1 MNTIEKKY
9 IYNFLCY
16 NQITNTIKKGV
27 SVCMRNK
34 IISLFLSI
42 LMLIG
47 IIGPSIEVV
56 YAEGNNL
63 PINNENIS
71 TKPLDEFKT
80 EKSGTKLEED
90 NIIKPTDELSE
101 NKDKVNKKDIF
112 LTENL
117 ENMSGA
123 EKATLGNNL
132 KEVYLDSANGNDN
145 NDGSKEK
152 PVKTF
157 DKAIEKTKDGDT
169 LNVVSLSETNITV
182 NKKITLKFLED
193 VTMQGSG
200 TGIDLSE
207 GSHLTVADGKTLT
220 MSGYKTAINVKKG
233 AEIKDGN
240 YVLDKNAIAFS
251 LADGAKINGTSKDKL
266 KISAKEQTGRGFSYS
281 SDSRFIGC
289 TVYVEGKLGSSEQYS
304 GLYMKGASLTT
315 KDVWYYFDPCK
326 QNDGTLKGG
335 LHLDNSEF
343 YVYKAKGVREYKN
356 SFALLGPS
364 EIKNNSTVTADGSR
378 VTVSEKLVVKD
389 SKFIIKNSTDG
400 GLNINYNPGE
410 VIFENST
417 FETTNMKWT
426 PSYGTGKSDG
436 PCYLTFKG
444 NSVVNTDAKD
454 KNADC
459 GGANRNTNSTY
470 VVTGGS
476 YLLAYDSTYNYNVT
490 TPTNGK
496 ENGDEY
502 LSYFT
507 LKDSN
512 INELK
517 PINKN
522 GQEYIY
528 PVVNPSKDNKK
539 HVFVPGAKVTFKLN
553 NADASFSDNT
563 NADKV
568 VKTIRGYK
576 LDDVVGNE
584 KPENPTDKNGVKF
597 LGWYYKTANGE
608 EKAFD
613 WNEKLTTDTEVYA
626 KWARKTVIYHNGAGK
641 DYISSVGKD
650 AKNIEVLSFDDILK
664 EKADFKVEGKKFA
677 VWTTASD
684 GSGKVYNAKEKIDF
698 TEGQTQIDL
707 YAKYTDNEYKVS
719 FSANGGTFSD
729 NSIFKTKTDVFTIEK
744 DKNGGDV
751 AVLKKTA
758 KYNDKLFDLLNGFD
772 HNSLKPDKDA
782 TKTGFVISNPNY
794 FSDRA
799 EAGGKAIRFD
809 DYKLG
814 GFFDMKGENPQ
825 ITADTTYYL
834 TWKDDPNIPN
844 ENKISSQET
853 IDSDIWSDSKETS
866 KDIKIISE
874 NKEFALTGEVNVS
887 SIKNKMNLIEGI
899 FNKEEKEFDKIS
911 LTGTKSTF
919 TATLILPKEVEA
931 PTNLQV
937 EAKGLGNC
945 FEISET
951 KVKGQ
956 KITVTFK
963 LKDGMTDYKKLKDA
977 VFSTGD
983 KDNTLS
989 VTVNGL
995 KLKDF
1000 DKIKDGEKFTI
1011 KGEVKGNFSAVAKDG
1026 NTIKKFDFKWI
1037 GNQSIEGKDSEAKDG
1052 SSIQYTIM
1060 VSKPVQLTLGGDL
1073 LVKKANEDYDT
1084 EHDSIYPVDKEDL
1097 LTFDGK
1103 LDVSSIKNQIQS
1115 LKDDFDK
1122 NNNNSSNE
1130 ITTKDI
1136 KSEFIAELTIP
1147 EGLEIPKDLKA
1158 TLTENNLF
1166 KVESTEV
1173 NGNKIIVKM
1182 TLKKDY
1188 TKFTDLYS
1196 DVTSVND
1203 KLDLE
1208 ISNIKVKDT
1217 VQGNLTVKGEVS
1229 GTFIGVAT
1237 KDLKTKVFN
1246 YQWTGKQTADG
1257 KDFTQSEDDN
1267 DSINLT
1273 VNLTVNLPQELT
1285 LGGDIL
1291 IGDDTEH
1298 NALHE
1303 VKAGDVLEYT
1313 GRLDVS
1319 SIKNQI
1325 KLLKG
1330 NYAGDSKTITTKDIK
1345 SEFVAELTI
1354 PEGLEIPADLKAT
1367 LTENNLFEIKNGDVK
1382 RDGNKIIVKMT
1393 LKNANYTKFSKLF
1406 DDVTSVSDTLDLK
1419 VPGIK
1424 VNDNVSDGSKLTVVG
1439 NIYGNFKGK
1448 ATSQSGKKEVYNFKW
1463 KAEQTE
1469 DGKDF
1474 IIKDQKDNKTIQ
1486 YTILV
1491 KNQVKP
1497 LPNPE
1502 PNPEPKPE
1510 PKPEHKYY
1518 YYVKTGEPTL
1528 NIDDHYAYMKGY
1540 PDKTFGP
1547 DKPMT
1552 RAEVTMMFA
1561 RLLKER
1567 PEKGR
1572 KYIMPYKDIH
1582 ENDWYAYAVT
1592 FMSEKKLVSG
1602 YPDGTFKPN
1611 APITRAEF
1619 ASIASRFDSLA
1630 DKADL
1635 KFSDVSKNH
1644 WAYKVICSAEAKGW
1658 ISGYPDGT
1666 FKPEKNITRAEVV
1679 SSTNRIL
1686 NRYADL
1692 DFAKAHVQELAPM
1705 IDMNDSHWA
1714 YGPVVEAM
1722 NGHDYKRLS
1731 DGKSERW
1738 IRLNGKR
1745 FTFPVPPYG
1754 EEK

>member
-1 MNTIEKKY
+1 M
-9 IYNFLCY
+9 
-16 NQITNTIKKGV
+16 
-27 SVCMRNK
+27 
-34 IISLFLSI
+34 
-42 LMLIG
+42 
-47 IIGPSIEVV
+47 
-56 YAEGNNL
+56 EG
-63 PINNENIS
+63 
-71 TKPLDEFKT
+71 T
-80 EKSGTKLEED
+80 
-90 NIIKPTDELSE
+90 
-101 NKDKVNKKDIF
+101 
-112 LTENL
+112 
-117 ENMSGA
+117 
-123 EKATLGNNL
+123 
-132 KEVYLDSANGNDN
+132 
-145 NDGSKEK
+145 
-152 PVKTF
+152 
-157 DKAIEKTKDGDT
+157 
-169 LNVVSLSETNITV
+169 
-182 NKKITLKFLED
+182 
-193 VTMQGSG
+193 G
-200 TGIDLSE
+200 TGIELAE
-207 GSHLTVADGKTLT
+207 GSRLTVDDGKMLT

-233 AEIKDGN
+233 AEINDGN
-240 YVLDKNAIAFS
+240 YVLDKNEIAFS

-266 KISAKEQTGRGFSYS
+266 QISAKEQTGRGFYYS
-281 SDSRFIGC
+281 SDSWFIAC

-304 GLYMKGASLTT
+304 GLYMKDASLTT

-343 YVYKAKGVREYKN
+343 YVYKAKGVSNYKN

-378 VTVSEKLVVKD
+378 VTVSDKLLVKD

-400 GLNINYNPGE
+400 GLNINYKPGE
-410 VIFENST
+410 VIFEDST
-417 FETTNMKWT
+417 FETTNMQWT
-426 PSYGTGKSDG
+426 PSYGTGRTYG

-444 NSVVNTDAKD
+444 NSVVNTDAID
-454 KNADC
+454 KNADG
-459 GGANRNTNSTY
+459 GGANRGTGSTY

-476 YLLAYDSTYNYNVT
+476 YLVAYDPTYNYDVT

-507 LKDSN
+507 LKDGT

-522 GQEYIY
+522 GEVYIY
-528 PVVNPSKDNKK
+528 PVANASKDNKK
-539 HVFVPGAKVTFKLN
+539 HVFVPTAKVTFKLN
-553 NADASFSDNT
+553 NNDASFADNT
-563 NADKV
+563 NADKEF
-568 VKTIRGYK
+568 KTIRGYK
-576 LDDVVGNE
+576 LDDVVGNV
-584 KPENPTDKNGVKF
+584 NPGEPIDKNGVKF
-597 LGWYYKTANGE
+597 LGWFYKTASGE
-608 EKAFD
+608 ERAFNWD
-613 WNEKLTTDTEVYA
+613 EQFTSDIEVYA
-626 KWARKTVIYHNGAGK
+626 KWARKTVIYHNGDGK
-641 DYISSVGKD
+641 DYIPSVGED
-650 AKNIEVLSFDDILK
+650 AQNIEVLSFEDIVK
-664 EKADFKVEGKKFA
+664 EKADFNVEGKKFA
-677 VWTTASD
+677 GWTTAPD
-684 GSGKVYNAKEKIDF
+684 GSGKVYKAKDKIDF
-698 TEGQTQIDL
+698 TEGQSQIDF

-719 FSANGGTFSD
+719 FSANGGTFSE
-729 NSIFKTKTDVFTIEK
+729 NSIFKTETDVFTIKE
-744 DKNGGDV
+744 DANGGEV
-751 AVLKKTA
+751 AVLNKKA
-758 KYNDKLFDLLNGFD
+758 KYNDKLFDLLNGLD
-772 HNSLKPDKDA
+772 HNKLKPDADA
-782 TKTGFVISNPNY
+782 TKTGFVILNPDY
-794 FSDRA
+794 FSYSA
-799 EAGGKAIRFD
+799 EAGGKTIRFD
-809 DYKLG
+809 DYSFF
-814 GFFDMKGENPQ
+814 GFNVKGENPQ

-834 TWKDDPNIPN
+834 TWKDDPNITD

-874 NKEFALTGEVNVS
+874 NEEFALTGGVNVS
-887 SIKNKMNLIEGI
+887 SIKNKMKAIEDI
-899 FNKEEKEFDKIS
+899 FHKKEEDFDKNS

-919 TATLILPKEVEA
+919 TAILTLPTEVEA
-931 PTNLQV
+931 PKNLQV

-951 KVKGQ
+951 KVNGQ

-963 LKDGMTDYKKLKDA
+963 LKDGMTNYKKLKDA
-977 VFSTGD
+977 VFSTGNE
-983 KDNTLS
+983 DNITFKLS
-989 VTVNGL
+989 GF

-1000 DKIKDGEKFTI
+1000 DKLKDGEKFTI
-1011 KGEVKGNFSAVAKDG
+1011 KGEVKGDFSAVAKDG
-1026 NTIKKFDFKWI
+1026 DTIKKFDFKWT
-1037 GNQSIEGKDSEAKDG
+1037 GNQSIEGKDSEAKDD
-1052 SSIQYTIM
+1052 SFIQYTIM

-1115 LKDDFDK
+1115 LKDDFDN

-1136 KSEFIAELTIP
+1136 KSEFIAGLTIP

-1166 KVESTEV
+1166 KVKSTEV

-1188 TKFTDLYS
+1188 TKFTELYT

-1217 VQGNLTVKGEVS
+1217 AQGNLTVKGEVS

-1246 YQWTGKQTADG
+1246 YQWTGKQTTDG

-1273 VNLTVNLPQELT
+1273 VNLPQELT

-1291 IGDDTEH
+1291 IGEDTEH
-1298 NALHE
+1298 DALHE
-1303 VKAGDVLEYT
+1303 VKVGDVLEYT
-1313 GRLDVS
+1313 GRLNVS
-1319 SIKNQI
+1319 SIKKQI
-1325 KLLKG
+1325 QLLKESYQG
-1330 NYAGDSKTITTKDIK
+1330 NLSAITTENIK

-1354 PEGLEIPADLKAT
+1354 PEGLGIPTDLKAS
-1367 LTENNLFEIKNGDVK
+1367 LTENSLFEVKAGDIK
-1382 RDGNKIIVKMT
+1382 RDGNKIIVKIT
-1393 LKNANYTKFSKLF
+1393 LKKDYAKFIDLYK
-1406 DDVTSVSDTLDLK
+1406 DVISVKDILDLK
-1419 VPGIK
+1419 VPKIK
-1424 VNDNVSDGSKLTVVG
+1424 VNDNVSDGTKLTVVG
-1439 NIYGNFKGK
+1439 NVYGNFKGK
-1448 ATSQSGKKEVYNFKW
+1448 ATSGSGTKKVYNFKW
-1463 KAEQTE
+1463 IAEQTE

-1474 IIKDQKDNKTIQ
+1474 IIKDQNNNKTIQ

-1491 KNQVKP
+1491 KNQFKP
-1497 LPNPE
+1497 TPNPE
-1502 PNPEPKPE
+1502 PNPQPRPE
-1510 PKPEHKYY
+1510 PKPEHKHYDHHE
-1518 YYVKTGEPTL
+1518 KTEEPIL

-1567 PEKGR
+1567 PAKGR
-1572 KYIMPYKDIH
+1572 KYIMPYKDIK
-1582 ENDWYAYAVT
+1582 ENQWYAYAVT

-1611 APITRAEF
+1611 KPITRAEF
-1619 ASIASRFDSLA
+1619 ASIASRFDRLA
-1630 DKADL
+1630 TNNADL
-1635 KFSDVSKNH
+1635 KFSDVRKSH
-1644 WAYKVICSAEAKGW
+1644 WAYKVIGSAEAKGW

-1679 SSTNRIL
+1679 SLTNRIL

-1705 IDMNDSHWA
+1705 IDMYYTHWA

-1722 NGHDYKRLS
+1722 NGHDYERLF
-1731 DGKSERW
+1731 DRKNERW
-1738 IRLNGKR
+1738 IILNRKR

>member
-1 MNTIEKKY
+1 MM
-9 IYNFLCY
+9 
-16 NQITNTIKKGV
+16 G
-27 SVCMRNK
+27 
-34 IISLFLSI
+34 
-42 LMLIG
+42 G
-47 IIGPSIEVV
+47 G
-56 YAEGNNL
+56 
-63 PINNENIS
+63 
-71 TKPLDEFKT
+71 
-80 EKSGTKLEED
+80 
-90 NIIKPTDELSE
+90 
-101 NKDKVNKKDIF
+101 
-112 LTENL
+112 
-117 ENMSGA
+117 
-123 EKATLGNNL
+123 
-132 KEVYLDSANGNDN
+132 
-145 NDGSKEK
+145 
-152 PVKTF
+152 
-157 DKAIEKTKDGDT
+157 T
-169 LNVVSLSETNITV
+169 LNVLSLAETNITV
-182 NKKITLKFLED
+182 NKQITLNFLED
-193 VTMQGSG
+193 VTMEGTG
-200 TGIDLSE
+200 TGIELLVE
-207 GSHLTVADGKTLT
+207 GSHLTVADGKKLT

-233 AEIKDGN
+233 AEINDGN
-240 YVLDKNAIAFS
+240 YVLDKNEIAFS
-251 LADGAKINGTSKDKL
+251 LADGAKINGTSKDEL
-266 KISAKEQTGRGFSYS
+266 KISAKEQTGRGFSYF
-281 SDSRFIGC
+281 SDSWFIGC

-304 GLYMKGASLTT
+304 GLYMKDASLTT
-315 KDVWYYFDPCK
+315 KDVWYYFDPCEQPDK
-326 QNDGTLKGG
+326 TLKGG

-343 YVYKAKGVREYKN
+343 YVYKAAGVRGYKN

-378 VTVSEKLVVKD
+378 VTVSHKLLVKD

-400 GLNINYNPGE
+400 GLNINYKPGE
-410 VIFENST
+410 VIFEDST
-417 FETTNMKWT
+417 FETTNMQWT
-426 PSYGTGKSDG
+426 PSYGTGRTYG

-444 NSVVNTDAKD
+444 NSVVNTDAID
-454 KNADC
+454 KNADG
-459 GGANRNTNSTY
+459 GGANRGTGSTY

-476 YLLAYDSTYNYNVT
+476 YLVAYDPTYNYDVT

-507 LKDSN
+507 LKDGT

-522 GQEYIY
+522 GVEYIY
-528 PVVNPSKDNKK
+528 PVANASKDNKK
-539 HVFVPGAKVTFKLN
+539 HVFVPAAKVTFKLN
-553 NADASFSDNT
+553 NNDASFADNT
-563 NADKV
+563 NADKEL
-568 VKTIRGYK
+568 KTIRGYK
-576 LDDVVGNE
+576 LDDVEGNVNPGE
-584 KPENPTDKNGVKF
+584 PTDKNGVQF
-597 LGWYYKTANGE
+597 LGWFYKTDSGE
-608 EKAFD
+608 EKEFNWD
-613 WNEKLTTDTEVYA
+613 ENLTADTEVYA
-626 KWARKTVIYHNGAGK
+626 KWQRKTVIYHNGAGK
-641 DYISSVGKD
+641 DYIYSAGED
-650 AKNIEVLSFDDILK
+650 AKDIEVLSFEDIVK
-664 EKADFKVEGKKFA
+664 EKADFNVVGKKFA
-677 VWTTASD
+677 GWTTALD
-684 GSGKVYNAKEKIDF
+684 GSGKVYSAKEKINF
-698 TEGQTQIDL
+698 TEGQSQIDF

-729 NSIFKTKTDVFTIEK
+729 TSIFKTRTDVFTIEK
-744 DKNGGDV
+744 DANGGDV
-751 AVLKKTA
+751 AVLNKKA
-758 KYNDKLFDLLNGFD
+758 NYNDKLFTLLGTLD
-772 HNSLKPDKDA
+772 HNQLKPDTNA
-782 TKTGFVISNPNY
+782 TKIGFVISNLDY

-799 EAGGKAIRFD
+799 EAGGKSIRFD
-809 DYKLG
+809 DYD
-814 GFFDMKGENPQ
+814 FFGYNIEGENPQ

-834 TWKDDPNIPN
+834 TWKDDPNI
-844 ENKISSQET
+844 KT
-853 IDSDIWSDSKETS
+853 IQAQGELDSDMWGNNRENSTEVQVVDSDEAFS
-866 KDIKIISE
+866 
-874 NKEFALTGEVNVS
+874 LTGEVNVAL
-887 SIKNKMNLIEGI
+887 IKEQMKAIEEQ
-899 FNKEEKEFDKIS
+899 FNKGENDFDQIA
-911 LTGTKSTF
+911 LTEAKSTF
-919 TATLILPKEVEA
+919 TATLTMPEGIAIPENPEV
-931 PTNLQV
+931 T
-937 EAKGLGNC
+937 AKGLGKC
-945 FEISET
+945 FDLSAT
-951 KVKGQ
+951 KVDRQ
-956 KITVTFK
+956 KVTVTFK
-963 LKDGMTDYKKLKDA
+963 LKAGMDNYKKLKEA
-977 VFSTGD
+977 VDSTGEQ
-983 KDNTLS
+983 DNILS
-989 VTVNGL
+989 VTVAGFKFKN
-995 KLKDF
+995 F
-1000 DKIKDGEKFTI
+1000 AEINNGEKFTI
-1011 KGEVKGNFSAVAKDG
+1011 KGEVKGDFSAVAKDG
-1026 NTIKKFDFKWI
+1026 DTIKKFDFKWT
-1037 GNQSIEGKDSEAKDG
+1037 GNQSIEGKDSEAKVD
-1052 SSIQYTIM
+1052 SAIQYTIM

-1115 LKDDFDK
+1115 LKDDFDN

-1166 KVESTEV
+1166 KVKSTEV

-1182 TLKKDY
+1182 TLKNENY
-1188 TKFTDLYS
+1188 TKFIELYT

-1217 VQGNLTVKGEVS
+1217 AQGNLTVNGKVT
-1229 GTFIGVAT
+1229 GTFTGVATT

-1246 YQWTGKQTADG
+1246 YKWTATQIKNG

-1273 VNLTVNLPQELT
+1273 VNLPQEFVLD
-1285 LGGDIL
+1285 GDIL
-1291 IGDDTEH
+1291 IGEDTEH
-1298 NALHE
+1298 DALHE
-1303 VKAGDVLEYT
+1303 VKVGDVLEYT

-1330 NYAGDSKTITTKDIK
+1330 NYKENSETIRTENIK

-1354 PEGLEIPADLKAT
+1354 PKGLEIPADLKAT
-1367 LTENNLFEIKNGDVK
+1367 LTENNLFEVKAGDVK
-1382 RDGNKIIVKMT
+1382 RDGNKITVKMT
-1393 LKNANYTKFSKLF
+1393 LKKDYTKFTDLYT
-1406 DDVTSVSDTLDLK
+1406 DVTSVSDTLDLK

-1439 NIYGNFKGK
+1439 NVYGNFKGQ
-1448 ATSQSGKKEVYNFKW
+1448 ATSESGKKEVYNFKW
-1463 KAEQTE
+1463 IAEQTE

-1497 LPNPE
+1497 I

-1510 PKPEHKYY
+1510 PKPEHKHYDHHE
-1518 YYVKTGEPTL
+1518 KTEEPIL

-1572 KYIMPYKDIH
+1572 KYIMPYKDIK
-1582 ENDWYAYAVT
+1582 ENQWYAYAVT

-1611 APITRAEF
+1611 KPITRAEF
-1619 ASIASRFDSLA
+1619 ASIASRFDRLA
-1630 DKADL
+1630 TNNADL
-1635 KFSDVSKNH
+1635 KFSDVRKSH
-1644 WAYKVICSAEAKGW
+1644 WAYKVIGSAEAKGW

-1679 SSTNRIL
+1679 SLTNRIL

-1705 IDMNDSHWA
+1705 IDMYYTHWA

-1722 NGHDYKRLS
+1722 NGHDYERLF
-1731 DGKSERW
+1731 DRKNERW
-1738 IRLNGKR
+1738 IILNRKR

>member
-1 MNTIEKKY
+1 M
-9 IYNFLCY
+9 
-16 NQITNTIKKGV
+16 
-27 SVCMRNK
+27 
-34 IISLFLSI
+34 
-42 LMLIG
+42 
-47 IIGPSIEVV
+47 
-56 YAEGNNL
+56 
-63 PINNENIS
+63 
-71 TKPLDEFKT
+71 
-80 EKSGTKLEED
+80 
-90 NIIKPTDELSE
+90 
-101 NKDKVNKKDIF
+101 
-112 LTENL
+112 
-117 ENMSGA
+117 
-123 EKATLGNNL
+123 
-132 KEVYLDSANGNDN
+132 
-145 NDGSKEK
+145 
-152 PVKTF
+152 
-157 DKAIEKTKDGDT
+157 
-169 LNVVSLSETNITV
+169 
-182 NKKITLKFLED
+182 
-193 VTMQGSG
+193 
-200 TGIDLSE
+200 
-207 GSHLTVADGKTLT
+207 
-220 MSGYKTAINVKKG
+220 
-233 AEIKDGN
+233 
-240 YVLDKNAIAFS
+240 
-251 LADGAKINGTSKDKL
+251 ADGAKINGTSKDKL
-266 KISAKEQTGRGFSYS
+266 QISAKEQTGRGFSYS
-281 SDSRFIGC
+281 SDSWFIAC
-289 TVYVEGKLGSSEQYS
+289 TVYVEGKLGKSEQYS
-304 GLYMKGASLTT
+304 GLYMKDASLTT

-326 QNDGTLKGG
+326 QKDGTLKGG

-343 YVYKAKGVREYKN
+343 YVYKAKGVRGYKN

-364 EIKNNSTVTADGSR
+364 EIKNNSIVTADGSR

-400 GLNINYNPGE
+400 GLNINYKPGE

-417 FETTNMKWT
+417 FETTNMQWT
-426 PSYGTGKSDG
+426 PSYGTGRTSG

-454 KNADC
+454 RTADC
-459 GGANRNTNSTY
+459 GGANRGTGSTY
-470 VVTGGS
+470 VVAGGS
-476 YLLAYDSTYNYNVT
+476 YLVAYDPTYNYDVT

-507 LKDSN
+507 LKDST

-528 PVVNPSKDNKK
+528 PVANASKDKKK
-539 HVFVPGAKVTFKLN
+539 HVFVPAAKVTFKLN
-553 NADASFSDNT
+553 NNDASFTDNT
-563 NADKV
+563 NADKEL
-568 VKTIRGYK
+568 KTIRGYK
-576 LDDVVGNE
+576 LDDVVGNV
-584 KPENPTDKNGVKF
+584 KPENPTDKNDVKF
-597 LGWYYKTANGE
+597 LGWFYKTANGE

-613 WNEKLTTDTEVYA
+613 WDGKLTTDTEVYA
-626 KWARKTVIYHNGAGK
+626 KWQKKSVIYHNGDGK
-641 DYISSVGKD
+641 DYIYSAGED
-650 AKNIEVLSFDDILK
+650 AKDIEVLSFEDIVK
-664 EKADFKVEGKKFA
+664 EKADFNVVGKKF
-677 VWTTASD
+677 VGWTTAPD

-698 TEGQTQIDL
+698 TEGQSQIDL

-719 FSANGGTFSD
+719 FSANGGIFSEG
-729 NSIFKTKTDVFTIEK
+729 SIFKTKTDVFTIEK
-744 DKNGGDV
+744 DVNGGEV
-751 AVLKKTA
+751 AVLNKRA
-758 KYNDKLFDLLNGFD
+758 KFNDKLFDLLNGLD
-772 HNSLKPDKDA
+772 HNDLKPDKDA
-782 TKTGFVISNPNY
+782 TKTGFDIGNKDNWSTT
-794 FSDRA
+794 A
-799 EAGGKAIRFD
+799 EPGGKAIRFD
-809 DYKLG
+809 DYSFF
-814 GFFDMKGENPQ
+814 GFSMKGENPE

-834 TWKDDPNIPN
+834 TWKDDPNITT
-844 ENKISSQET
+844 ISAQGEL
-853 IDSDIWSDSKETS
+853 DSDIWGNNRENSTAVQIVDSDV
-866 KDIKIISE
+866 
-874 NKEFALTGEVNVS
+874 EFSLTGEVNVAP
-887 SIKNKMNLIEGI
+887 IKEQMKAIEGQ
-899 FNKEEKEFDKIS
+899 FHKGENDFDQIA
-911 LTGTKSTF
+911 LTGAKSTF
-919 TATLILPKEVEA
+919 TATLTMPEGIAIPENPEV
-931 PTNLQV
+931 T
-937 EAKGLGNC
+937 AKGLGKC
-945 FEISET
+945 FDLSDT
-951 KVKGQ
+951 KVDGQ
-956 KITVTFK
+956 KVTVTFK
-963 LKDGMTDYKKLKDA
+963 LKAGMDNYKKLKEA
-977 VFSTGD
+977 VDSTGEQ
-983 KDNTLS
+983 DNILS
-989 VTVNGL
+989 VTVAGF
-995 KLKDF
+995 KFKDF
-1000 DKIKDGEKFTI
+1000 AGINDGEKFTVR
-1011 KGEVKGNFSAVAKDG
+1011 GQVTGDFSAIAEDKGTTKKFSMHKETPYALTSAIAKDNG
-1026 NTIKKFDFKWI
+1026 IKRFSFTWTGK
-1037 GNQSIEGKDSEAKDG
+1037 QSASGKDLEAKDD

-1060 VSKPVQLTLGGDL
+1060 VSKLVQLTLGGDL

-1115 LKDDFDK
+1115 LKDDFD
-1122 NNNNSSNE
+1122 NNNNNTSNE
-1130 ITTKDI
+1130 ITTKDV

-1188 TKFTDLYS
+1188 TKFTDLYT

-1208 ISNIKVKDT
+1208 VSNIKVKDT
-1217 VQGNLTVKGEVS
+1217 AQGNLTVKGEVS

-1246 YQWTGKQTADG
+1246 YQWTGKQTTDG

-1273 VNLTVNLPQELT
+1273 VNLTVNLPQELI

-1291 IGDDTEH
+1291 IGEDTEH
-1298 NALHE
+1298 DALHE

-1325 KLLKG
+1325 QSLEG
-1330 NYAGDSKTITTKDIK
+1330 SYAGDSNTITTKDIK

-1367 LTENNLFEIKNGDVK
+1367 LTENNLFKVKAGDVK

-1393 LKNANYTKFSKLF
+1393 LKKDYTKFSALY
-1406 DDVTSVSDTLDLK
+1406 DDVTSVPDTLDLK
-1419 VPGIK
+1419 VTGIK
-1424 VNDNVSDGSKLTVVG
+1424 VNEKVSDGSKLTVVG
-1439 NIYGNFKGK
+1439 NVYGNFKGK
-1448 ATSQSGKKEVYNFKW
+1448 ATSESGKKEVYNFKW
-1463 KAEQTE
+1463 IAEQTE
-1469 DGKDF
+1469 AGKDF

-1491 KNQVKP
+1491 KNQA
-1497 LPNPE
+1497 
-1502 PNPEPKPE
+1502 KPE
-1510 PKPEHKYY
+1510 PKPEHNYY
-1518 YYVKTGEPTL
+1518 YYYLNIEPTL

-1572 KYIMPYKDIH
+1572 KYIMPYKDIQ

-1619 ASIASRFDSLA
+1619 ASIASRFDSLV

-1666 FKPEKNITRAEVV
+1666 FKTEKNITRAEVV

-1731 DGKSERW
+1731 DGKNERW